1 MCCYDAS
8 DEICFAAQSTDY
20 TLYEQNAKTLVTL
33 WGPYDTGLHDYSY
46 RLWADLVSSFYVPRW
61 TQWFQGQRKA
71 LVAGLPFHQPAFDH
85 AIQLWEEDWVLAPS
99 NYSTKPTG
107 NAVKISEN
115 LLSEFF

>member
-1 MCCYDAS
+1 MVSGSAKSAS
-8 DEICFAAQSTDY
+8 CR
-20 TLYEQNAKTLVTL
+20 VTFF
-33 WGPYDTGLHDYSY
+33 D
-46 RLWADLVSSFYVPRW
+46 
-61 TQWFQGQRKA
+61 
-71 LVAGLPFHQPAFDH
+71 QPAFDH